1 MVGGGGGGLKV
12 AWFSLKEVSLPPLL
26 EGRETPKPK
35 FGGKMSE
42 KFWYFVEGIH
52 HRFVCRNDVYVPH
65 CDEESCDY
73 GFWVDPEENP
83 WRFI

>member
-1 MVGGGGGGLKV
+1 MDDFWKYGPFGKP
-12 AWFSLKEVSLPPLL
+12 SKL
-26 EGRETPKPK
+26 E
-35 FGGKMSE
+35 S
-42 KFWYFVEGIH
+42 FWLFLEEIH

-73 GFWVDPEENP
+73 GFWVAPEENP

>member
-1 MVGGGGGGLKV
+1 VVGGGGGVLKV

-42 KFWYFVEGIH
+42 KIWSLFKEFITGS
-52 HRFVCRNDVYVPH
+52 CRYCGGNSRERNH
-65 CDEESCDY
+65 QNGC
-73 GFWVDPEENP
+73 F
-83 WRFI
+83 